1 MKKLKTPQD
10 VQRRNVLKAIAG
22 SGISAAALK
31 ALPFAA
37 GLVYSRAA
45 LAATNQT
52 KRVVF
57 VYIPDGAPPGTY
69 TMDGSTFG
77 ATATPL
83 APHQSNVILFNGCS
97 SNVGGHGNTFKCLG
111 DSGSTLDSQLEDVLG
126 VSTPF
131 GSMRVGAEC
140 NTGQGVVS
148 KKNGNDSSFTDNPNA
163 VFDRLFGGEV
173 PDDAQAAIGKSI
185 LDRSRAEL
193 NAIRSKL
200 GSLEKERMDE
210 HEVAIQALERRLES
224 KPIDGCLNTDIS
236 WTPFGGSTTGQFT
249 DVSNRHCDMIAQAF
263 KCNLTS
269 VATLQLGTHQAEH
282 VVPESGHS
290 GDYHNSI
297 HGAGT
302 PAYILAR
309 KYLTE
314 RLAYLIKV
322 LKETDDDTGTGTKLI
337 DSTIILQVTDMGNGN
352 AHDGS
357 NCPFTLAGGS
367 NISGGRTMTGA
378 DNNSLLNTVVKA
390 LGVEGQVESFG
401 SGATND
407 SIIIA

>member
-10 VQRRNVLKAIAG
+10 VERRKVLKAMAG

-45 LAATNQT
+45 LAATGDT

-69 TMDGSTFG
+69 TMSGNNFG

-83 APHQSNVILFNGCS
+83 APHKDNVILFDGCT

-111 DSGSTLDSQLEDVLG
+111 DSGNTMDSQLEEVLG
-126 VSTPF
+126 STTPF
-131 GSMRVGAEC
+131 SSMRVGTEC

-148 KKNGNDSSFTDNPNA
+148 KKNGADASFTDNPNA
-163 VFDRLFGGEV
+163 VFDRLFAGEPPSTDGV
-173 PDDAQAAIGKSI
+173 ARAQSI
-185 LDRSRAEL
+185 LDRSRDEL
-193 NAIRSKL
+193 NAIKSKL
-200 GSLEKERMDE
+200 GSFELERMEE
-210 HEVAIQALERRLES
+210 HENAIQALERRLQIEPVS
-224 KPIDGCLNTDIS
+224 GCTGDDLD
-236 WTPFGGSTTGQFT
+236 WTPFGGSTKGAFT
-249 DVSNRHCDMIAQAF
+249 DITNRHCDMIANAF
-263 KCNLTS
+263 RCNLTR

-282 VVPESGHS
+282 VVPESGHA

-297 HGAGT
+297 HGSGT

-322 LKETDDDTGTGTKLI
+322 LKETNDEFGQPLI

-357 NCPFTLAGGS
+357 NCPFTVAGGT
-367 NISGGRTMTGA
+367 NIIGGRTVSGA
-378 DNNSLLNTVVKA
+378 DNNTLLNTVADA
-390 LGVEGQVESFG
+390 LGVAGQISLYG
-401 SGATND
+401 SGATTAG
-407 SIIIA
+407 IVK